1 MSPVRT
7 RMRNFLRRLPW
18 LSTRIAP
25 TSYYAGDWDKEY
37 ATGNFKR
44 LENLA
49 EIGHYGVILNYA
61 RVLEPRSILDVGCG
75 NGILSPLLNH
85 LPYES
90 YLGIDLSAE
99 AIRMATEDHGD
110 ARTTFAV
117 ADAES
122 FLSDQSFDLI
132 IFNECLYY
140 LKDPRGL
147 MLSYKRW
154 LRPGGHILVSMYIS
168 PPNREIWRKLE
179 GDFAL
184 KDSMVA
190 WNLRIT
196 GGWSVGLLVP
206 ADAPGAHDGEL
217 DMAMAGSRPNL
228 E

>member
-1 MSPVRT
+1 
-7 RMRNFLRRLPW
+7 MRNILRRLPW

-25 TSYYAGDWDKEY
+25 TGYSAEDWDREY
-37 ATGNFKR
+37 ATGDLTR

-61 RVLEPRSILDVGCG
+61 RVLEPQSILDVGCG
-75 NGILSPLLNH
+75 HGVLIPLLNK
-85 LPYES
+85 LPYQS
-90 YLGIDLSAE
+90 YLGVDLSAE
-99 AIRMATEDHGD
+99 AIRMATQQYAD

-122 FLSDQSFDLI
+122 FQCDRSFDLI

-147 MLSYKRW
+147 LLAYKQW
-154 LRPGGHILVSMYIS
+154 LRPGGHFLVSMYIS
-168 PPNREIWRKLE
+168 PANQEIWHKLE

-190 WNLRIT
+190 WNLRIS
-196 GGWSVGLLVP
+196 GGWFVGLLVP
-206 ADAPGAHDGEL
+206 ADVPGAHDGKL
-217 DMAMAGSRPNL
+217 DMALAGSRPDL
-228 E
+228 

>member
-1 MSPVRT
+1 
-7 RMRNFLRRLPW
+7 MRNFLRRLPW
-18 LSTRIAP
+18 LSTRVPP
-25 TSYYAGDWDKEY
+25 TSYSAEDWDKEY
-37 ATGNFKR
+37 ATGHLKR

-85 LPYES
+85 LSYES
-90 YLGIDLSAE
+90 YLGVDLSPE
-99 AIRMATEDHGD
+99 AIRMATENHGN
-110 ARTTFAV
+110 ARNRFIV

-122 FLSDQSFDLI
+122 FQSDQDFDLI

-147 MLSYKRW
+147 MVSYKRW

-168 PPNREIWRKLE
+168 PANKEIWHKLE

-190 WNLRIT
+190 WNLRIS

-206 ADAPGAHDGEL
+206 ADSPGAHDGEL
-217 DMAMAGSRPNL
+217 DMALAGSRPNL
-228 E
+228 